1 MNSNSTNEL
10 EFNNVLFALD
20 IGTRTVIGTVGIIRD
35 KKFFVLGEAF
45 VEHEERAMIDG
56 QIHDINL
63 VANAVKLV
71 KNQLEKK
78 LNISLTNVCI
88 AAAGRFLRTVE
99 IRYDTEIE
107 EEIEIHK
114 DFIRSIEL
122 TAVKKAESSVINETK
137 GKLYC
142 VGYSVKNYYLNGF
155 KISNLLSHKGENASV
170 EIIATFLPRT
180 VVESLYSVMKIVG
193 LNVACVTLEPIAAME
208 AVIPQ
213 KLRLLNLALVD
224 VGAGTSDIAIC
235 SNDTVTAYG
244 MVPLAGDEITE
255 IIAKN
260 YLIDFNTAEK
270 IKKQLLANENVK
282 YTDVLGIE
290 NQVQSIE
297 ILNLIS
303 PIVKKIAEQVGN
315 KIAELNNGKSPNAI
329 FLVGGG
335 AYTPYYKEFLAEK
348 LNIPIQRIAIK
359 SRESVEE
366 CINQNLELGS
376 TGVTV
381 LGIALVSL
389 KELGHD
395 FIDVT
400 LNGTVVSLFN
410 SKRHT
415 VMDALI
421 QAGINP
427 KILIPKNGKNIKF
440 MLNDVNRICFG
451 TMGRASEIKINGF
464 SGNIESDIKEGD
476 SVEIEYAVDGIP
488 GEPYI
493 KDYIKDLN
501 SISFYFNDQLVNMDP
516 VALINNIRVEINV
529 KIKENDI
536 VKIMYPRDLENYL
549 KYYTQYNEGN
559 YNYYIN
565 DNILD
570 LKYLIKEGDKIIQ
583 KPNKIIKN
591 ESIQHKI
598 DTADEVIDTPN
609 TQIDLNKKDSSTQL
623 KVIVNG
629 QPLLLKGKEKYVF
642 IDIFN
647 FYDFDL
653 TTSKGNLELLL
664 NGNRAGYYD
673 NLCEGDI
680 ISISWI

>member
-1 MNSNSTNEL
+1 MNSTDEA
-10 EFNNVLFALD
+10 EINNVLFALD
-20 IGTRTVIGTVGIIRD
+20 IGTRTVIGTVGVIKD
-35 KKFFVLGEAF
+35 KKFSVLAEAL

-63 VANAVKLV
+63 VANAVRNV

-78 LNISLTNVCI
+78 LNISLENVCI
-88 AAAGRFLRTVE
+88 AAAGRFLKTVE
-99 IRYDTEIE
+99 VRYDAELE
-107 EEIEIHK
+107 SDMEIHR
-114 DFIRSIEL
+114 DFIRSLEL

-170 EIIATFLPRT
+170 EIIATFLPRA
-180 VVESLYSVMKIVG
+180 VIESLYSVMKIVG
-193 LNVACVTLEPIAAME
+193 LNVSCLTLEPIAAIE

-224 VGAGTSDIAIC
+224 IGAGTSDIAIC
-235 SNDTVTAYG
+235 SNDTVAAYG

-260 YLIDFNTAEK
+260 YLIDFNAAEE
-270 IKKQLLANENVK
+270 IKKQLLVNENIK

-290 NQVQSIE
+290 NQVQSSE
-297 ILNLIS
+297 ILNFIS
-303 PIVKKIAEQVGN
+303 PLVKKIAEQVGS
-315 KIAELNNGKSPNAI
+315 KIMELNNGKSPNAV

-348 LNIPIQRIAIK
+348 LNIMPQRIAIK
-359 SRESVEE
+359 GRESVEQ
-366 CINQNLELGS
+366 CINQDLNLGS
-376 TGVTV
+376 TGITV

-400 LNGTVVSLFN
+400 LNGSVISLFN
-410 SKRHT
+410 SKNHT
-415 VMDALI
+415 VLDVLI

-440 MLNDVNRICFG
+440 ILNDVNRICFG
-451 TMGRASEIKINGF
+451 TMGRPSEIKINGF
-464 SGNIESDIKEGD
+464 SSNIESNIKEGD
-476 SVEIEYAVDGIP
+476 SIEIKYAVDGLS

-493 KDYIKDLN
+493 KDYVKDLN
-501 SISFYFNDQLVNMDP
+501 SISFYLNNNLVNMDP
-516 VALINNIRVEINV
+516 VAFINNNKVQINE
-529 KIKENDI
+529 KIKENDV
-536 VKIMYPRDLENYL
+536 VKIIYPRSLKDYIKYFCEN
-549 KYYTQYNEGN
+549 TSED

-565 DNILD
+565 DEILD
-570 LKYLIKEGDKIIQ
+570 LNYLIKEGDKIFQ
-583 KPNKIIKN
+583 KHDLTL
-591 ESIQHKI
+591 SG
-598 DTADEVIDTPN
+598 EVYENNQLSSKEAAVTDMDI
-609 TQIDLNKKDSSTQL
+609 KKDDALTQL
-623 KVIVNG
+623 KVLVNEK
-629 QPLLLKGKEKYVF
+629 PVFLKGKKSYVF
-642 IDIFN
+642 VDIFN

-653 TTSKGNLELLL
+653 TTVKGTLELLL
-664 NGNRAGYYD
+664 NGKSAGYYD
-673 NLCEGDI
+673 SLSDGDI
-680 ISISWI
+680 ISIKWI

>member
-1 MNSNSTNEL
+1 MISNSTNEA
-10 EFNNVLFALD
+10 EINNVLFALD
-20 IGTRTVIGTVGIIRD
+20 IGTRTVIGTVGVIKD
-35 KKFFVLGEAF
+35 KKFSVLGEAL

-63 VANAVKLV
+63 VANAVRFI

-78 LNISLTNVCI
+78 LNISLENVCI
-88 AAAGRFLRTVE
+88 AAAGRFLKTVE
-99 IRYDTEIE
+99 VRYDTEVE
-107 EEIEIHK
+107 NDMEIHK
-114 DFIRSIEL
+114 DFIRSLEL
-122 TAVKKAESSVINETK
+122 TAVKKAESSVTNETN

-193 LNVACVTLEPIAAME
+193 LNVSCLTLEPIAAIE

-224 VGAGTSDIAIC
+224 IGAGTSDIAIC

-260 YLIDFNTAEK
+260 YLIDFNAAEK
-270 IKKQLLANENVK
+270 IKKQLLTNENIK

-290 NQVQSIE
+290 NQVQSSE

-303 PIVKKIAEQVGN
+303 PLVKKIAEQVGN
-315 KIAELNNGKSPNAI
+315 KITELNNGKSPNAV

-348 LNIPIQRIAIK
+348 LNLIPQRIAIK

-366 CINQNLELGS
+366 CINQNLNLGS
-376 TGVTV
+376 TGITV

-395 FIDVT
+395 FVDVT
-400 LNGTVVSLFN
+400 LNGSIVSLFN
-410 SKRHT
+410 SKTHT
-415 VMDALI
+415 VLDALI

-451 TMGRASEIKINGF
+451 TMGRPSEIKINGF
-464 SGNIESDIKEGD
+464 SANIESDIKEGD
-476 SVEIEYAVDGIP
+476 SVEIKYAVDGLT

-493 KDYIKDLN
+493 KDYVKDLN
-501 SISFYFNDQLVNMDP
+501 SISFYLNNNLVNMDP
-516 VALINNIRVEINV
+516 VAFINNNRVHISE
-529 KIKENDI
+529 KIKENDV
-536 VKIMYPRDLENYL
+536 VKIIYPRSLRDYNKYFCENTSENYS
-549 KYYTQYNEGN
+549 
-559 YNYYIN
+559 YYIN
-565 DNILD
+565 DKVLD
-570 LKYLIKEGDKIIQ
+570 LNYSIKEGDKIFQ
-583 KPNKIIKN
+583 KQNLISNNEVYQNNPLPSKEAAATNMDIK
-591 ESIQHKI
+591 KV
-598 DTADEVIDTPN
+598 DT
-609 TQIDLNKKDSSTQL
+609 LNQL
-623 KVIVNG
+623 KVLVNEK
-629 QPLLLKGKEKYVF
+629 PVLLKGKESYVF

-653 TTSKGNLELLL
+653 STAKGSLELLL
-664 NGNRAGYYD
+664 NGKSVGYYD
-673 NLCEGDI
+673 SLSDGDI
-680 ISISWI
+680 ISIKWI

>member
-1 MNSNSTNEL
+1 MISNNTNEA
-10 EFNNVLFALD
+10 EINNVLFALD
-20 IGTRTVIGTVGIIRD
+20 IGTRTVIGTVGVIKD
-35 KKFFVLGEAF
+35 KKFSVLAEAM

-63 VANAVKLV
+63 VANAVRII

-78 LNISLTNVCI
+78 LNISLENVCI
-88 AAAGRFLRTVE
+88 AAAGRFLKTVE
-99 IRYDTEIE
+99 VRYDTDVENDM
-107 EEIEIHK
+107 EIHK
-114 DFIRSIEL
+114 DFIRSLEL
-122 TAVKKAESSVINETK
+122 TTVKKAESSIINETN

-193 LNVACVTLEPIAAME
+193 LTVSCLTLEPIAAIE

-224 VGAGTSDIAIC
+224 IGAGTSDIAIC

-270 IKKQLLANENVK
+270 IKKKLLTNENIK
-282 YTDVLGIE
+282 YTDVLGID
-290 NQVQSIE
+290 NQVQPSE

-303 PIVKKIAEQVGN
+303 PLVKKIAEQVGN
-315 KIAELNNGKSPNAI
+315 KIMELNNGKSPNAV

-348 LNIPIQRIAIK
+348 LNLPTQRIAIK

-366 CINQNLELGS
+366 CTNHDLNLGS
-376 TGVTV
+376 TGITV

-400 LNGTVVSLFN
+400 LNGTVISLFN
-410 SKRHT
+410 SKAHI
-415 VMDALI
+415 VLDALI

-440 MLNDVNRICFG
+440 VLNDVNRICFG
-451 TMGRASEIKINGF
+451 TMGRPSEIKINGF
-464 SGNIESDIKEGD
+464 SANIESEIKEGD
-476 SVEIEYAVDGIP
+476 SIEIKFAVDGLP

-493 KDYIKDLN
+493 KDYVKDLN
-501 SISFYFNDQLVNMDP
+501 SVSFYLNNNIVNMYP
-516 VALINNIRVEINV
+516 MALINDNKADIGER
-529 KIKENDI
+529 IKENDI
-536 VKIMYPRDLENYL
+536 IRIIYPKSLGDYIKYFCENYS
-549 KYYTQYNEGN
+549 EN
-559 YNYYIN
+559 YSYYIN
-565 DNILD
+565 DKNLD
-570 LKYLIKEGDKIIQ
+570 LNYSIKEGDKIFQ
-583 KPNKIIKN
+583 RQNLTTNNEVYQNAPLPIK
-591 ESIQHKI
+591 ESAATNADIKKV
-598 DTADEVIDTPN
+598 DTSN
-609 TQIDLNKKDSSTQL
+609 QL
-623 KVIVNG
+623 KVLVNG
-629 QPLLLKGKEKYVF
+629 QPIFLRGKESYVF

-653 TTSKGNLELLL
+653 TTSRGSLELLL
-664 NGNRAGYYD
+664 NGNKVGYYD
-673 NLCEGDI
+673 SLSEGDI
-680 ISISWI
+680 ISIKWI

>member
-1 MNSNSTNEL
+1 MINNSTNEA
-10 EFNNVLFALD
+10 EINNVLFALD
-20 IGTRTVIGTVGIIRD
+20 IGTRTVIGTVGVIKD
-35 KKFFVLGEAF
+35 KKFSVLGEAL

-63 VANAVKLV
+63 VANAVRSI

-78 LNISLTNVCI
+78 LNISLENVCI
-88 AAAGRFLRTVE
+88 AAAGRFLKTVE
-99 IRYDTEIE
+99 VRYDTEVE
-107 EEIEIHK
+107 NDMEIHK
-114 DFIRSIEL
+114 DFIRSLEL
-122 TAVKKAESSVINETK
+122 TAVKKAESSVTSESN

-180 VVESLYSVMKIVG
+180 VVESLYSVMKIAG
-193 LNVACVTLEPIAAME
+193 LNVSCLTLEPIAAIE

-224 VGAGTSDIAIC
+224 IGAGTSDIAIC

-260 YLIDFNTAEK
+260 YLIDFNAAEK
-270 IKKQLLANENVK
+270 IKKQLLTNENIK

-290 NQVQSIE
+290 NQVQSNE

-303 PIVKKIAEQVGN
+303 PLVKKIAEQVGN
-315 KIAELNNGKSPNAI
+315 KITELNNGKSPNAV

-348 LNIPIQRIAIK
+348 LNLIPQRIAIK

-366 CINQNLELGS
+366 CINQNLNLGS
-376 TGVTV
+376 TGITV

-400 LNGTVVSLFN
+400 LNGSVVSLFN
-410 SKRHT
+410 SKTHT
-415 VMDALI
+415 VLDALI

-440 MLNDVNRICFG
+440 MLNNVNRICFG
-451 TMGRASEIKINGF
+451 TMGRPSEIKINGF
-464 SGNIESDIKEGD
+464 SANIESDIKEGD
-476 SVEIEYAVDGIP
+476 SVEIKYAVDGLS

-493 KDYIKDLN
+493 KDYVKDLN
-501 SISFYFNDQLVNMDP
+501 SISFYLDNNLINMDP
-516 VALINNIRVEINV
+516 IAFINNNRVHISE
-529 KIKENDI
+529 KIKENDV
-536 VKIMYPRDLENYL
+536 VKIIYPRSLEDYIKYFCENTSENYS
-549 KYYTQYNEGN
+549 
-559 YNYYIN
+559 YYIN
-565 DNILD
+565 DKVLD
-570 LKYLIKEGDKIIQ
+570 LNYLIKEGDKIFQ
-583 KPNKIIKN
+583 KQNLEANNKVYQNNLLASKEAAATN
-591 ESIQHKI
+591 I
-598 DTADEVIDTPN
+598 DTNKVDT
-609 TQIDLNKKDSSTQL
+609 LNQL
-623 KVIVNG
+623 KVLVNG
-629 QPLLLKGKEKYVF
+629 QPVFLKGKKSYIF

-653 TTSKGNLELLL
+653 TTAKGSLELLL
-664 NGNRAGYYD
+664 NGNKVGYYD
-673 NLCEGDI
+673 SLSNGDI
-680 ISISWI
+680 ISINWI

>member
-1 MNSNSTNEL
+1 MISNSTNEAG
-10 EFNNVLFALD
+10 FNNVLFALD
-20 IGTRTVIGTVGIIRD
+20 IGTRTVIGTVGVIKD
-35 KKFFVLGEAF
+35 KKFSVLGEAL

-63 VANAVKLV
+63 VADAVRLI

-78 LNISLTNVCI
+78 LSISLENVCI
-88 AAAGRFLRTVE
+88 AAAGRFLKTSEV
-99 IRYDTEIE
+99 RYDTEIE
-107 EEIEIHK
+107 NDIEIHK
-114 DFIRSIEL
+114 DFIRSLEL
-122 TAVKKAESSVINETK
+122 TAVKKAESSVINETN

-142 VGYSVKNYYLNGF
+142 VGYSVKNHYLNGF
-155 KISNLLSHKGENASV
+155 KISNLLNHKGETASV
-170 EIIATFLPRT
+170 EIISTFLPRT

-193 LNVACVTLEPIAAME
+193 LNVSCVTLEPIAAIE

-224 VGAGTSDIAIC
+224 IGAGTSDIAIC

-260 YLIDFNTAEK
+260 YLVDFNTAEK
-270 IKKQLLANENVK
+270 IKKQLLINENIK

-290 NQVQSIE
+290 NKIQSSE

-303 PIVKKIAEQVGN
+303 PLVKKIAEQVGS
-315 KIAELNNGKSPNAI
+315 KISELNNGKSPNAV

-348 LNIPIQRIAIK
+348 LNIAIQRIAIK

-366 CINQNLELGS
+366 CINQDLNLGS
-376 TGVTV
+376 AGITV

-410 SKRHT
+410 SKTHT
-415 VMDALI
+415 VLDALI

-427 KILIPKNGKNIKF
+427 KILISKNGKNIKF
-440 MLNDVNRICFG
+440 ILNDSNRICFG
-451 TMGRASEIKINGF
+451 TMGRSSEIKINGF
-464 SGNIESDIKEGD
+464 SANIESDIKEGD
-476 SVEIEYAVDGIP
+476 SIEIKYAIDGLP

-501 SISFYFNDQLVNMDP
+501 SISFYFKNDLVNMDP
-516 VALINNIRVEINV
+516 VAFINNIRADISE

-536 VKIMYPRDLENYL
+536 VKIIYPRSLGDYIKYYCENTSENYS
-549 KYYTQYNEGN
+549 YYMNG
-559 YNYYIN
+559 
-565 DNILD
+565 NILD

-583 KPNKIIKN
+583 KQNIIMKN
-591 ESIQHKI
+591 DVYQNNPLTSEETAVTHI
-598 DTADEVIDTPN
+598 DTNKVAASN
-609 TQIDLNKKDSSTQL
+609 QI
-623 KVIVNG
+623 KVLVNG
-629 QPLLLKGKEKYVF
+629 QPVLLNGKENYVF

-653 TTSKGNLELLL
+653 TTARGSLELLL
-664 NGNRAGYYD
+664 NGNRVGYYD
-673 NLCEGDI
+673 GLSEGDI
-680 ISISWI
+680 ISITWI